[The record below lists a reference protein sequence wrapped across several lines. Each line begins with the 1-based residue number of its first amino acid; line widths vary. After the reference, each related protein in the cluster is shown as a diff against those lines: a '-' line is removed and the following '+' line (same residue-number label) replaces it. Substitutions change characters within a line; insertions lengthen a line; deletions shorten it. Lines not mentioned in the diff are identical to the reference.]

1 MARNVWTDEEDC
13 RLAELYP
20 RAERSVLDAEFA
32 RSYGSLKT
40 RASRMGIRRLIREER
55 PGTTDGALSKLSWD
69 WPISA
74 YWNGFIFADGS
85 YGGLHGNRLCIG
97 LSSVDSSHLERFA
110 SWVGHGSVRTS
121 ADRASVKYGVVDHIT
136 IPELR
141 RKFDLRPAK
150 TYNPPGH
157 LPYCDRTLLRS
168 WLVGFIDGD
177 GYLRKQTGRK
187 TSFLQVTSH
196 MSWMDFLRSLSDEL
210 HFGYCKTRINGVPGA
225 EYASLNSAA
234 HNEIVALKRFA
245 IRHSLPFLERKW
257 SKVDEN
263 LVLPPVWTDDIRILT
278 RAGISPNDIARALG
292 ISVQSVYQRQ
302 YRDRKQGY

>member
-1 MARNVWTDEEDC
+1 MVPC
-13 RLAELYP
+13 RSFLGTGLFPPTGTGLSLQTAAMVDFTEIGCV
-20 RAERSVLDAEFA
+20 SVFPVSIRPIWRGLHLGSAMVPFA
-32 RSYGSLKT
+32 RQT
-40 RASRMGIRRLIREER
+40 
-55 PGTTDGALSKLSWD
+55 
-69 WPISA
+69 
-74 YWNGFIFADGS
+74 
-85 YGGLHGNRLCIG
+85 
-97 LSSVDSSHLERFA
+97 
-110 SWVGHGSVRTS
+110 
-121 ADRASVKYGVVDHIT
+121 DRASVKYGVVDHIT